1 MITFKLKIN
10 IQHWLQSLH
19 EGCERTDVVS
29 AGGHHDGLLLVHH
42 HDVPLLLPVLALQ
55 THQSNVVREA
65 EHLGGLPQMI
75 RGWPVSSLQRFG
87 VIVEAKNREH
97 GVDCLTVTEVQI
109 CLLIICTIPDK
120 YIIIISVKIL
130 KIFFIY
136 FICSNLFSSSTT
148 RGLVIFQL
156 MS

>member
-1 MITFKLKIN
+1 MIESNLELFLPFRA
-10 IQHWLQSLH
+10 LH
-19 EGCERTDVVS
+19 GDQRQVM
-29 AGGHHDGLLLVHH
+29 
-42 HDVPLLLPVLALQ
+42 
-55 THQSNVVREA
+55 REA

-87 VIVEAKNREH
+87 VIVETKNREH

-130 KIFFIY
+130 KICFIY

-156 MS
+156 MSCPYPPI